1 MGNSPLG
8 NFCPLGRAGSEGV
21 PIWQHLEISL
31 IDPFERMSNW
41 HLIDIDQGQC

>member
-8 NFCPLGRAGSEGV
+8 NFCPLGQGGEGV

-31 IDPFERMSNW
+31 IDPFERMSDW